1 MLFHQRSSLYWGTY
15 VITSRLYRYC
25 MFTVYDYSNQMYLAN
40 TIAPNTYI
48 NQCTSL

>member
-1 MLFHQRSSLYWGTY
+1 MLFHQRSSLYMGAY